1 MTADPQTD
9 RPPLAAD
16 LLLLAHDDATGRR
29 LLAPSH
35 FAPTVA
41 GAVVLDL
48 LLLGVLALADT
59 DDAPVPRG
67 RLYRVV
73 GAPRPDLLL
82 ESVADEVH
90 GRTPVKAVQR
100 LATRTFDNK
109 VGQVTTA
116 LMRQLTARGM
126 LRHEQRRTLGIF
138 SSERYVAADI
148 TYKRGLEQRVG
159 EVVVAGREP
168 DARTAALVCL
178 LSASDLT
185 PSVLPGVDRRLVRQR
200 AAQVADGSW
209 APAAVRKAVD
219 DVTTAMLT
227 AVLVPVATQGHT

>member
-1 MTADPQTD
+1 MATDRPAD

-16 LLLLAHDDATGRR
+16 LLLLAHDDATGQR

-41 GAVVLDL
+41 GAVLLDL
-48 LLLGVLALADT
+48 LLLGVLALAD
-59 DDAPVPRG
+59 DDKAPVPRG

-82 ESVADEVH
+82 ELVAEDVH
-90 GRTPVKAVQR
+90 ARTPVEAVR
-100 LATRTFDNK
+100 RMATRTFDNT
-109 VGQVTTA
+109 VDQVTRA
-116 LMRQLTARGM
+116 LMAQLTSRGL
-126 LRHEQRRTLGIF
+126 LRHEQRRTLGLF
-138 SSERYVAADI
+138 SSERYVAADT
-148 TYKRGLEQRVG
+148 TYQRWLVQQVG
-159 EVVVAGREP
+159 EVVVEGRQP

-200 AAQVADGSW
+200 AAQVAEGSW
-209 APAAVRKAVD
+209 APAAVRAAVD
-219 DVTTAMLT
+219 DVTAALLT
-227 AVLVPVATQGHT
+227 AVVAPVATHGQP

>member
-1 MTADPQTD
+1 MTTHPQAD

-29 LLAPSH
+29 LLPPSR

-59 DDAPVPRG
+59 AEAPVPRG

-82 ESVADEVH
+82 ETVADEVH

-100 LATRTFDNK
+100 LATRTFDNR

-116 LMRQLTARGM
+116 LLTQLTARGM
-126 LRHEQRRTLGIF
+126 LRHEQRRSLGLF
-138 SSERYVAADI
+138 TSQRYVAADT
-148 TYKRGLEQRVG
+148 TYKRGLVQRVG
-159 EVVVAGREP
+159 EVVVERREP
-168 DARTAALVCL
+168 DARTAALLCL

-185 PSVLPGVDRRLVRQR
+185 PSVLPGIDPRLVRQR

-209 APAAVRKAVD
+209 APAAVRRAVD
-219 DVTTAMLT
+219 DVTTALLT
-227 AVLVPVATQGHT
+227 AVLVPVATGGRP